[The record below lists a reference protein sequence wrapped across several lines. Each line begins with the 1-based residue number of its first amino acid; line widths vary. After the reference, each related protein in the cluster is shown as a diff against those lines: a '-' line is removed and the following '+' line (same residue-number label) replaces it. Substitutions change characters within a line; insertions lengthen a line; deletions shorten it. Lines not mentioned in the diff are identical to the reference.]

1 MKYKQD
7 RFGINISR
15 SIKEHEAY
23 LQEHG
28 AWFDDPAN
36 TAAAVTPSAAAV
48 PDIAA
53 TPGAAAVL
61 DDQSSRLL
69 EYHLRKIEWLQHE
82 RLIHLLVT
90 LVFAV
95 LLLFLYGLALFRE
108 GDLLVLLLVLLVIP
122 VLVAY
127 VIHYFRLENAVQR
140 WCHIGDRMYRRF
152 IEGNRES

>member
-1 MKYKQD
+1 MKHKQD
-7 RFGINISR
+7 RFGISISK

-23 LQEHG
+23 LQAHG
-28 AWFDDPAN
+28 AWFDDLTNPAL
-36 TAAAVTPSAAAV
+36 AVTPVPAV
-48 PDIAA
+48 TPDITV
-53 TPGAAAVL
+53 TPGVAAVL

-90 LVFAV
+90 LMFAV
-95 LLLFLYGLALFRE
+95 LLLFLYGLAMFRE

-152 IEGNRES
+152 IDGGRES